1 MYKVCLPRVLRDPAC
16 WGRTRAAAPN
26 SREEEGGGRRSGRE
40 GVVGMR
46 REGETGRKRQR
57 KRGVGGAQL
66 PELSRLLLARARE
79 KGKGSD

>member
-1 MYKVCLPRVLRDPAC
+1 
-16 WGRTRAAAPN
+16 
-26 SREEEGGGRRSGRE
+26 
-40 GVVGMR
+40 MR